1 MPVPGCLSTP
11 LNVHRTIDL
20 SSQWDERSRYTV
32 PGVFLG
38 ERAAF
43 QVWRMYMR
51 EPVEGCDT
59 EWAKPGGMSV
69 AEVLKWC

>member
-1 MPVPGCLSTP
+1 M
-11 LNVHRTIDL
+11 
-20 SSQWDERSRYTV
+20 YTV
-32 PGVFLG
+32 LLTFRVNGTSVAGIQFLECSWG

-51 EPVEGCDT
+51 EPVEGCDA

-69 AEVLKWC
+69 AEVL